1 MLCQLLT
8 PGKAFLMKIKIKEQ
22 SWCARLAA
30 HKMKSPAVAMV
41 LGTTIHLWNIS
52 REEFLKRPSLVV
64 HEMEHVR
71 QFQHYGFLR
80 FCFLYLWESARK
92 GYYNNRFEVEAR
104 RAESNKLFLEGV
116 EFV

>member
-1 MLCQLLT
+1 
-8 PGKAFLMKIKIKEQ
+8 MKVKIKEQ

-30 HKMKSPAVAMV
+30 RKMRSSAVAMV
-41 LGTTIHLWNIS
+41 LGRTIHLWNIS
-52 REEFLKRPSLVV
+52 RDEFLKRPTLVV

-71 QFQHYGFLR
+71 QFHHYGFLR
-80 FCFLYLWESARK
+80 FCALYLWESVRK

-104 RAESNKLFLEGV
+104 RAERGMLQWEGV